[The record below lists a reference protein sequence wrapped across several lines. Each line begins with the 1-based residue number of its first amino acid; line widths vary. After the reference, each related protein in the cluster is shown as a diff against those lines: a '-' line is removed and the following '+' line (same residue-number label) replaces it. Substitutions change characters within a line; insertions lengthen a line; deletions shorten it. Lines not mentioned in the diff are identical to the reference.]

1 MKRKIAF
8 ITGVTGQDG
17 SYLAEF
23 LIKKNYIVHGMKR
36 RTSIINTSRIDHL
49 YKEVQNKNSN
59 FIMHYGDMTD
69 SLSITKLINKV
80 KPDEIYNL
88 AAQSHVGLSFDSP
101 EYVANTDGLGAL
113 RILESIKLL
122 KLKNTK
128 FYQAG
133 TSEMFGN
140 SKEKS
145 QNENTVLQPCSPYAV
160 AKLYAHWITKIYRD
174 AYKIFAC
181 NGILFNHESP
191 VRGENFVTRKIT
203 MGLCKI
209 KMGLSKKLYLGN
221 INAKRDWGHAKDY
234 VKAMWLILQKKN
246 ADDYVIA
253 TGKQFSVKQ
262 FVNLVAKELELK
274 IFWKG
279 KNNEQGYNENNQL
292 IIDIDHRYFRPL
304 EVNSLK
310 GDYSKARK
318 ILKWKPETN
327 IKDLVKEM
335 VQKDMK
341 KF

>member
-1 MKRKIAF
+1 MKKKIAF

-69 SLSITKLINKV
+69 SLSITKLLNKV

-145 QNENTVLQPCSPYAV
+145 QNEDTILKPCSPYAV

-209 KMGLSKKLYLGN
+209 KMGLSKRLYLGN

-234 VKAMWLILQKKN
+234 VKAMWLILQKNN

-262 FVNLVAKELELK
+262 FVNLVAKELDLK

>member
-1 MKRKIAF
+1 MKKKIAF

-140 SKEKS
+140 SKKKS

-279 KNNEQGYNENNQL
+279 KNNERGYNENNQL

>member
-1 MKRKIAF
+1 MKKKIAF

-49 YKEVQNKNSN
+49 YKEIQNKNSN
-59 FIMHYGDMTD
+59 FIIHYGDMTD
-69 SLSITKLINKV
+69 SLSITKLINKI

-145 QNENTVLQPCSPYAV
+145 QNEDTVLQPCSPYAV

-262 FVNLVAKELELK
+262 FVNLVAKELQLK

-292 IIDIDHRYFRPL
+292 IIDIDHRYFRPI

-335 VQKDMK
+335 VQKDLK